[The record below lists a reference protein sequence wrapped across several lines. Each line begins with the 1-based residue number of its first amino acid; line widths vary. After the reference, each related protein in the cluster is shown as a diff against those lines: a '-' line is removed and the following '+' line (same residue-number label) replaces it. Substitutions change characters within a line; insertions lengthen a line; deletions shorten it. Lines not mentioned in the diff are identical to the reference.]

1 MAILEEIS
9 MYLQQGRARNV
20 KKLVE
25 QALEEGLSP
34 QSILEEGL
42 MSGMNIIGQK
52 FKDNEVFVPEVLVS
66 APIVELILLSKKKV
80 SATVQLL

>member
-9 MYLQQGRARNV
+9 MFLQQGRARNV

-42 MSGMNIIGQK
+42 MSGMNIIGQ
-52 FKDNEVFVPEVLVS
+52 NN
-66 APIVELILLSKKKV
+66 A
-80 SATVQLL
+80 VQLGVARAQ